1 MSPNEKDDAFASQIA
16 DLEKEIETLT
26 LEKQEAEAKVK
37 ELREAEDPVR
47 GIWFAQE
54 IFAFQ
59 QEKLRL
65 EVELELRRKK
75 INRLRLGIEDGNMAP
90 PPLSALQ

>member
-26 LEKQEAEAKVK
+26 LEKQNAEAKVK
-37 ELREAEDPVR
+37 ELREAEDPAR
-47 GIWFAQE
+47 SIWFAQE

-65 EVELELRRKK
+65 EVEVELRRKK
-75 INRLRLGIEDGNMAP
+75 INRLRLGIDDGNMAP